1 MERARRTLKWN
12 QRSELVKLVILL
24 GIVVGATLG
33 GYGLFMMAMGTT
45 SPLVV
50 VTSESMIPNLER
62 GDLLVLQAKPA
73 DQIFIGDIIVFQ
85 DTEWHTDGPVV
96 HRVISVTENNGTYTY
111 ETRGDANSHQDPD
124 SRRYDEVVGVV
135 VFRVPLVGHVSL
147 FLRTT
152 EGLIFMAILFV
163 VILVLPEFVC
173 KDDETASEEVA
184 KPGSTETAD
193 TESDNHEAP

>member
-1 MERARRTLKWN
+1 MERARSALKWN
-12 QRSELVKLVILL
+12 QRSEHVKLVILL

-33 GYGLFMMAMGTT
+33 GYGLFMVGMGTT

-50 VTSESMIPNLER
+50 VTSESMVPNLER

-73 DQIFIGDIIVFQ
+73 EQIFVGDIIVFL
-85 DTEWHTDGPVV
+85 DTEWHTNGPVV

-124 SRRYDEVVGVV
+124 NRRYDEVVGVV
-135 VFRVPLVGHVSL
+135 VFRVPLIGHVSL

-152 EGLIFMAILFV
+152 EGIIFMAILF
-163 VILVLPEFVC
+163 ILILIVPEFVC
-173 KDDETASEEVA
+173 KDDETASGEDEQSPSEEA
-184 KPGSTETAD
+184 
-193 TESDNHEAP
+193 SDD